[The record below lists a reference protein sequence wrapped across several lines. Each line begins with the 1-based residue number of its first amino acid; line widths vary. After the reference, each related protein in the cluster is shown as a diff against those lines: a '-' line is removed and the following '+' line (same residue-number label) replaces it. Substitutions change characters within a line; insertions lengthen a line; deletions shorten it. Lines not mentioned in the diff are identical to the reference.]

1 LDALLSFDS
10 STTTTIKPRKKL
22 TSGDLLKLCWM
33 NRIGCDFNYEE
44 AMTAAPP
51 TTSPTTTTTTS
62 RPTTTKG
69 NSNTGLSAMEKVRLC
84 FKYSI
89 CSEEEFQ
96 EVELR
101 GRESVL
107 RQPRN
112 GEEVRS
118 EPQIRTTTTTRRPTT
133 TTESESYKE
142 LKARAAQCFW
152 KGIC

>member
-1 LDALLSFDS
+1 
-10 STTTTIKPRKKL
+10 
-22 TSGDLLKLCWM
+22 M

-51 TTSPTTTTTTS
+51 TSSTTTTTTS

-118 EPQIRTTTTTRRPTT
+118 EPQIRTTTTTRKPTT